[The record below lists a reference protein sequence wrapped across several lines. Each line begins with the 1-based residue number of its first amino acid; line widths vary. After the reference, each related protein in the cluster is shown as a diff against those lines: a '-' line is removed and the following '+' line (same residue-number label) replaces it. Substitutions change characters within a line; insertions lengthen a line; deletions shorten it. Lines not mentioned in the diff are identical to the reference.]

1 MPVIFTFSALITTT
15 WSPVSRNGVYRGFSF
30 PIRMRAT
37 CEATR
42 PRALPE
48 ASTTYHMRAISPA
61 LGKYVDMLISQK
73 NMKTERRPLSTRR
86 ESLFEGRLTS
96 SRIPHTSA
104 EGAGPPGGQP
114 QNYPDKISE
123 EVLACQRGR
132 CFGDDGTEQEGAPY
146 YL

>member
-1 MPVIFTFSALITTT
+1 MPVILIFSALITTT
-15 WSPVSRNGVYRGFSF
+15 WSPVSRNGVYLGFSL
-30 PIRMRAT
+30 PIKMRAI

-48 ASTTYHMRAISPA
+48 ASTTYHLRAISPA

-73 NMKTERRPLSTRR
+73 NMKTERRPLSTQ
-86 ESLFEGRLTS
+86 LL
-96 SRIPHTSA
+96 HKSA

-132 CFGDDGTEQEGAPY
+132 CGGE
-146 YL
+146 LV